1 LVLAEGK
8 PGREGFFAPSSILK
22 RIAER
27 TNWQRVFHTRGIAM
41 QQHRGNAKQFA
52 VVKPSGYDGKAGL
65 EGASADGDPQ
75 RVGWFRFYF
84 DDDRWEWSPQVERMH
99 GYLPGSVTPTTEMV
113 LAHKH
118 PDDYRQIADT
128 LDLIRQS
135 RRAFSSRHRIIDVQ
149 GRVHHVVVVGDLL
162 RDADGTVM
170 ATHGYYVDVTPSE
183 RERQDQVTAAVTV
196 IAEAR
201 ADIERTKGMLMLVY
215 GMDEAAAFE
224 LLKWRSQETNV
235 KLRLLAAQVADDFLA
250 LTAREQVPR
259 RSDYDKLLLTAHL
272 RINADTESVDGSDLQ
287 PSEDTG

>member
-1 LVLAEGK
+1 
-8 PGREGFFAPSSILK
+8 
-22 RIAER
+22 
-27 TNWQRVFHTRGIAM
+27 M
-41 QQHRGNAKQFA
+41 QQHPGKEDRFA
-52 VVKPSGYDGKAGL
+52 VVNSSGDGKAVID
-65 EGASADGDPQ
+65 GAGAPQ

-135 RRAFSSRHRIIDVQ
+135 RQPFSSRHRIIDVQ
-149 GRVHHVVVVGDLL
+149 GRVHHVVVVADLL
-162 RDADGTVM
+162 RELDGTVM
-170 ATHGYYVDVTPSE
+170 ATQGYYVDVTPLE
-183 RERQDQVTAAVTV
+183 RERQDEVTAAVTV
-196 IAEAR
+196 IAETR
-201 ADIERTKGMLMLVY
+201 AEIERAKGMLMLIY

-235 KLRLLAAQVADDFLA
+235 KLRLLAAQVVKDFVALA
-250 LTAREQVPR
+250 AGEHFPPR
-259 RSDYDKLLLTAHL
+259 SACDKLLLSAHL
-272 RINADTESVDGSDLQ
+272 RLNAETKSRDDTVLQ